1 MHIEKKKNLTNQPQ
15 RKISLPK
22 AYRDKSTN
30 KSTDRELKYVRAR
43 V

>member
-22 AYRDKSTN
+22 ATETKVQIKAQIEN
-30 KSTDRELKYVRAR
+30 
-43 V
+43 

>member
-1 MHIEKKKNLTNQPQ
+1 MHIEKKKKPNKPTTKENFP
-15 RKISLPK
+15 SES
-22 AYRDKSTN
+22 YRDKSTN